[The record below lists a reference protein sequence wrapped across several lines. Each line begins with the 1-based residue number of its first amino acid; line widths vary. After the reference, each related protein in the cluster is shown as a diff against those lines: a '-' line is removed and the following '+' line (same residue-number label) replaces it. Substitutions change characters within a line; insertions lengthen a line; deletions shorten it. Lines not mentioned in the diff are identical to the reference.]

1 MRALR
6 IFVFFTLKAVSFVV
20 ANLVARD
27 LHVQNTVLSPDG
39 FSRSSVVILISF
51 FFIRSPPSSTVNSDS
66 QIPAPLI
73 FGNKGDQFVVS
84 YHNVILTLRHC

>member
-51 FFIRSPPSSTVNSDS
+51 FSFAHLQAAPSTRIVRYLHRLFSETREINLS
-66 QIPAPLI
+66 
-73 FGNKGDQFVVS
+73 
-84 YHNVILTLRHC
+84 